1 VRLPRAHPNRRGC
14 GRPATVR
21 EPPTVAED
29 AVEVVTKKRMMIFA
43 GSSYP
48 ELAREVADHLGM
60 RVGDVTL
67 AQFANGELYARF
79 AESVRGADVYVLQS
93 HVSIPGGMS
102 INDYV
107 IEHLIMLDA
116 LKRASAKRTVAVIP
130 YDGYSRSDKKAQSR
144 EAIAA
149 RMMADMY
156 ESVGVDRIM
165 SVDLHTGQI
174 QGFFHDPFD
183 HLTALP
189 LFKQWI
195 EENTA
200 PEHRVIVSPDAGRV
214 RLTEKF
220 AVHLGAPIAILHK
233 RRDPRKHNVSETL
246 DVIGDVEGRTA
257 ILNDD
262 MIDTAGTICGAAA
275 LLKERGAERVIAC
288 ATHPLFSGP
297 AAERLQNSVI
307 EKVVVTNTI
316 PIPECR
322 RSDKLVVL
330 SIAPVLASALR
341 AVFEDTSVSEIFQG
355 ENV

>member
-1 VRLPRAHPNRRGC
+1 V
-14 GRPATVR
+14 
-21 EPPTVAED
+21 D
-29 AVEVVTKKRMMIFA
+29 IDIVTKKRMMLFS

-60 RVGDVTL
+60 KVGEVEL
-67 AQFANGELYARF
+67 AQFANGELYARYE
-79 AESVRGADVYVLQS
+79 ESVRGADVYVMQS
-93 HVSIPGGMS
+93 HVSMPDGKS
-102 INDYV
+102 LNDFV

-130 YDGYSRSDKKAQSR
+130 YYGYSRSDKKALSR

-189 LFKQWI
+189 LLVQWI
-195 EENTA
+195 AENTDPA
-200 PEHRVIVSPDAGRV
+200 DRVVVSPDAGRV

-220 AVHLGAPIAILHK
+220 AGHLGAPIAILHK
-233 RRDPRKHNVSETL
+233 RRDPTRRNVAESL

-257 ILNDD
+257 ILVDD
-262 MIDTAGTICGAAA
+262 MIDTAGTICGAAK
-275 LLKERGAERVIAC
+275 LLKERGAARVIAC

-297 AAERLQNSVI
+297 AAQRLRDSVI
-307 EKVVVTNTI
+307 EKVVVTNTL
-316 PIPECR
+316 PIPEPR
-322 RSDKLVVL
+322 RSDQLVVL
-330 SIAPVLASALR
+330 SIAPIIASALR
-341 AVFEDTSVSEIFQG
+341 AVFEDTSVSEIFRG

>member
-1 VRLPRAHPNRRGC
+1 
-14 GRPATVR
+14 
-21 EPPTVAED
+21 
-29 AVEVVTKKRMMIFA
+29 VEVVTKKRMMIFS

-60 RVGDVTL
+60 RLGEVKL
-67 AQFANGELYARF
+67 SQFANGELYARF
-79 AESVRGADVYVLQS
+79 QESVRGSDVYVMQS
-93 HVSIPGGMS
+93 HVSIPDGMS
-102 INDYV
+102 VNDFV
-107 IEHLIMLDA
+107 MEQLIMLDA

-130 YDGYSRSDKKAQSR
+130 YYGYSRSDKKAQSR
-144 EAIAA
+144 EAIVA
-149 RMMADMY
+149 RMIADMY

-189 LFKQWI
+189 LLKKWI
-195 EENTA
+195 EDNTSA
-200 PEHRVIVSPDAGRV
+200 EDRVIVSPDAGRV

-220 AVHLGAPIAILHK
+220 AGHLGSPIAILHK
-233 RRDPRKHNVSETL
+233 RRDPSQHNVSESL
-246 DVIGDVEGRTA
+246 DVIGDVDAKTV
-257 ILNDD
+257 ILIDD
-262 MIDTAGTICGAAA
+262 MIDTAGTICGAAQ
-275 LLKERGAERVIAC
+275 LLKERGARRVIAC

-297 AAERLQNSVI
+297 AADRLEKSVI

-316 PIPECR
+316 PIPAER

-330 SIAPVLASALR
+330 SIAPILASALR
-341 AVFEDTSVSEIFQG
+341 AVFEDESVSEIFQG

>member
-1 VRLPRAHPNRRGC
+1 M
-14 GRPATVR
+14 
-21 EPPTVAED
+21 
-29 AVEVVTKKRMMIFA
+29 EVVTKKRMMIFS
-43 GSSYP
+43 GTSYP

-60 RVGDVTL
+60 RLGEVKL
-67 AQFANGELYARF
+67 SQFSNGELYARF
-79 AESVRGADVYVLQS
+79 AESVRGADVYVIQS
-93 HVSIPGGMS
+93 HVSIPDGMS
-102 INDYV
+102 INDFIV
-107 IEHLIMLDA
+107 EQLVMLDA

-130 YDGYSRSDKKAQSR
+130 YYGYSRSDKKALSR

-149 RMMADMY
+149 RMVADMY

-189 LFKQWI
+189 LLKGWI
-195 EENTA
+195 EDNTSA
-200 PEHRVIVSPDAGRV
+200 DNRVIVSPDAGRV

-220 AVHLGAPIAILHK
+220 AGHLGSPIAILHK
-233 RRDPRKHNVSETL
+233 RRDPSRHNVAESL
-246 DVIGDVEGRTA
+246 DVIGDVEGREVVL
-257 ILNDD
+257 IDD
-262 MIDTAGTICGAAA
+262 MIDTAGTICGAAT
-275 LLKERGAERVIAC
+275 LLKERGAQRVIAC

-297 AAERLQNSVI
+297 AAERLAASEI

-316 PIPECR
+316 PIPDER

-330 SIAPVLASALR
+330 SIAPILASALR
-341 AVFEDTSVSEIFQG
+341 AVFEDQSVSEIFQG